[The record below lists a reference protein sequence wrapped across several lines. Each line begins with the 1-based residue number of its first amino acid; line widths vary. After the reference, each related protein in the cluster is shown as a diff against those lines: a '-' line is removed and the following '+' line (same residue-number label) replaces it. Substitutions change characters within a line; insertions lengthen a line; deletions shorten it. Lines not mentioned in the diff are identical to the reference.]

1 MHVCV
6 LTDIL
11 KEYVWAKRKVE
22 STEQQ
27 CLFILTAGLHTC
39 SLLWYHCKHVAGL
52 TGRMAH
58 LIIRALRI
66 FDRIVAYQA

>member
-1 MHVCV
+1 MKYACVCV

-58 LIIRALRI
+58 LKINDHFVYLTGL
-66 FDRIVAYQA
+66 